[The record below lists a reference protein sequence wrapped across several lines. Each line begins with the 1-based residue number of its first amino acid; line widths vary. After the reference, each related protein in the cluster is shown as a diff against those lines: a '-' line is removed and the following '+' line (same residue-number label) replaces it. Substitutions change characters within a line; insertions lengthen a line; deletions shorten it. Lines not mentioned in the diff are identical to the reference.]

1 MNIAILASWSLVQ
14 KNGVFYIPA
23 THFQYLRYISS
34 IYEHIYLIS
43 PFSHRCDLDGT
54 VISLPNIEIIPLPSQ
69 PSYVKALKNF
79 RYYYR
84 ALKSICNKVDI
95 IYCRVPDPFSWM
107 PKLVF
112 GKETIMHFVGDTID
126 ATLHNEKWSTLKKMI
141 MITGY
146 YPDYLLTIKAARK
159 SCVYTNGHH
168 LVEKL
173 SRYRVTAKSVISSTI
188 FANDLKDEFT
198 TLPVKTGEITL
209 TYIGFLR
216 YAKGIHCLLSFCEEL
231 NSAGIRFKMNLIGNG
246 EMMGDIKKF
255 IAEKQLHDKVI
266 LHGFINDRKKINE
279 ILKKSDIFFFP
290 SLSEGSPRVVIEAMA
305 QGVPVMSTPV
315 GSLPTA
321 FADKETIRF
330 FPHNDAHAALDIV
343 QEFIAAPETFVMQR
357 NNAFRLVK
365 DHYTIEAFLSQI
377 FTYEK

>member
-1 MNIAILASWSLVQ
+1 MQ

-69 PSYVKALKNF
+69 PSYVKALNNF

-159 SCVYTNGHH
+159 SRVYTNGHH

-173 SRYRVTAKSVISSTI
+173 SKYRVTAKSVISSTI

-216 YAKGIHCLLSFCEEL
+216 YAKGIHCLLAFCEEL

-246 EMMGDIKKF
+246 EMMGDIKEF

-279 ILKKSDIFFFP
+279 ILKRSDIFFFP
-290 SLSEGSPRVVIEAMA
+290 SLSEGSPRVVIEAIA